1 MQISDDNRYIMF
13 ARSNTGADN
22 QVLCVKIEDESLC
35 TVYETEDTIIDLLW

>member
-13 ARSNTGADN
+13 ARSNINTDN
-22 QVLCVKIEDESLC
+22 QVLCIKIEDESLC